1 LENPPPHVG
10 RYGPFRILKLLL
22 VCTLF
27 ALAASPAGALD
38 QDLLRF
44 VAAKEAQARE
54 LGKAQTNK
62 VPSIVWSFF
71 DAVRVDD
78 WETATN
84 LGERLEQ
91 ASGRQAATGEPAVSP
106 ALQTA
111 IWSPIT
117 EIIGAY
123 DAFHEWNN
131 KWLHRFGREII
142 DSIPKGSI
150 YFGGTDPGR
159 FIISALSESQRD
171 GRPFFT
177 LTQNQLADMT
187 YLEYL
192 RTMYGNK
199 IQIPTAGDSLKAF
212 QEYVADVGQRLKE
225 GRLKPGEDVKMVDGK
240 IQVTGQVA
248 VMEINA
254 LLVKSI
260 FQKNPDREFYVE
272 ESFSLDWMYSYLS
285 PHGLIFKLH
294 SKPLTEL
301 RVETVQQDQDYWR
314 RFTGELIGNWL
325 TEKTTVKEVCDFGEK
340 VYLHKDLSGFKGDAG
355 FAGNDESQKCF
366 SKLRSAIAG
375 LYVWRGGQAKDE
387 DEKARMRQAADLAYR
402 QALALCPYSPEA
414 AFRYAQLL
422 ENLKRHDDAVRVA
435 ETLLR
440 HDPNDAS
447 AQGLVRQ
454 LRKAD

>member
-1 LENPPPHVG
+1 
-10 RYGPFRILKLLL
+10 
-22 VCTLF
+22 
-27 ALAASPAGALD
+27 
-38 QDLLRF
+38 
-44 VAAKEAQARE
+44 
-54 LGKAQTNK
+54 
-62 VPSIVWSFF
+62 
-71 DAVRVDD
+71 
-78 WETATN
+78 
-84 LGERLEQ
+84 
-91 ASGRQAATGEPAVSP
+91 
-106 ALQTA
+106 
-111 IWSPIT
+111 
-117 EIIGAY
+117 
-123 DAFHEWNN
+123 
-131 KWLHRFGREII
+131 
-142 DSIPKGSI
+142 
-150 YFGGTDPGR
+150 
-159 FIISALSESQRD
+159 
-171 GRPFFT
+171 
-177 LTQNQLADMT
+177 
-187 YLEYL
+187 
-192 RTMYGNK
+192 
-199 IQIPTAGDSLKAF
+199 
-212 QEYVADVGQRLKE
+212 
-225 GRLKPGEDVKMVDGK
+225 MVDGK

-272 ESFSLDWMYSYLS
+272 ESFPLDWMYPYLS
-285 PHGLIFKLH
+285 PHGLIFKLQP
-294 SKPLTEL
+294 KPLTEL

-387 DEKARMRQAADLAYR
+387 DEKIRMRQAADLAYR

-422 ENLKRHDDAVRVA
+422 ENLKRHDDALRVA
-435 ETLLR
+435 ETFLR